1 VLVENELQ
9 DLFGIQVAD
18 MVIDYGG
25 RLLLTEDAP
34 KAPLNKTVA
43 PPPAAAD
50 VAKTPPSGLG
60 DDKQAAEGRIA

>member
-1 VLVENELQ
+1 LQ
-9 DLFGIQVAD
+9 DLFGIKVAD

-43 PPPAAAD
+43 QPPSAAD

-60 DDKQAAEGRIA
+60 GDAQAIEGRTA